1 MLVGPR
7 IEVKAIEGDA
17 LSTDRYSRDQGA
29 HFAVEAVLVH
39 AEIPRRIAQSQQ
51 SGRENQARRCTRI
64 RSDPGAVLDRRL
76 DRPFLDLRRRVL
88 THRP

>member
-17 LSTDRYSRDQGA
+17 LPTDRYDGHPGA
-29 HFAVEAVLVH
+29 HFAIEAVLVH

-51 SGRENQARRCTRI
+51 SGC
-64 RSDPGAVLDRRL
+64 
-76 DRPFLDLRRRVL
+76 
-88 THRP
+88 